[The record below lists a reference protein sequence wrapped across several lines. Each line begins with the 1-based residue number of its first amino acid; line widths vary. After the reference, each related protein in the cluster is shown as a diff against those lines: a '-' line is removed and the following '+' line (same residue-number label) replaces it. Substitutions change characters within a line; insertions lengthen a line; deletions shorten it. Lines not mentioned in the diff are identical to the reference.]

1 MGPVPPQLEQEVE
14 RRQRLGPESAARKAL
29 IANSYRPARLE
40 IYNPLQVPG
49 RGRLLGGGG
58 IQVGG
63 LPVPQLVCSDPRMG
77 LWPPSFWLRP
87 STAHCRAQTSRAC
100 CSGWRQCQV
109 RSGLRH
115 LTGLA
120 GGRRV
125 PLPILSASKSK
136 PSGVLEHRGRP
147 SAFTHSLAQQVVT

>member
-63 LPVPQLVCSDPRMG
+63 LPVPQLVCSDPRMW

-100 CSGWRQCQV
+100 SSGWRQCQV

-115 LTGLA
+115 LTGLE
-120 GGRRV
+120 GGRLGFLC
-125 PLPILSASKSK
+125 PSCLPPKANHQEL
-136 PSGVLEHRGRP
+136 
-147 SAFTHSLAQQVVT
+147 